1 MSQVPADPFP
11 SESAKLLA
19 ARISLLTQPV
29 QLRLGF
35 WKVYPTREGAILV
48 VSRCGLGEAGFLPQV
63 LRDGGLQLQRLGP
76 TRTLK
81 GEYPDGSILIGEIRW
96 PVDEE
101 RGTPILVPALEVS
114 LRPEGARPQSFSI
127 LVHAFVRTTRLASA
141 SFSEETERLL
151 EEVQTI
157 VSCKWWKGLPNNQG
171 HTAMNI
177 HLSTKE
183 EEPVTPYEFEKRVMP
198 ILKQIGRISGQD
210 GVLVRFD
217 NPSTNFV
224 VYCAEQEL
232 LVAKGSPCPAG
243 HPHPS

>member
-1 MSQVPADPFP
+1 MSQAPADPFP

-19 ARISLLTQPV
+19 ARISLLTQPI
-29 QLRLGF
+29 QLRLGV
-35 WKVYPTREGAILV
+35 WKVYPTRDGAVLA
-48 VSRCGLGEAGFLPQV
+48 VSQCGLGDAGFLPQV

-81 GEYPDGSILIGEIRW
+81 GEYPDGRVLIGEVRW

-101 RGTPILVPALEVS
+101 RGTPILVPVLEIP
-114 LRPEGARPQSFSI
+114 LRPEDARPQSFSI
-127 LVHAFVRTTRLASA
+127 LVHVFVRTTRLTSA
-141 SFSEETERLL
+141 SFSKQTECLL
-151 EEVQTI
+151 DEVQAS

-171 HTAMNI
+171 RGAMNI

-210 GVLVRFD
+210 GLLVRFD

-232 LVAKGSPCPAG
+232 LVAKGTPCPDG
-243 HPHPS
+243 HEHPS